1 LQRKGELDRPSDVVC
16 CMLQRKGE
24 LDRPSDVVCCML
36 QRKGELDRPSD
47 VVCCKLQ
54 RKGELN
60 GTPHLLR
67 SAGGAVCGRHT
78 HTALEPHGVAG
89 PALEDAYLKAE
100 PAQWQDPQRI
110 PLQRGPFAG
119 ETLESLATHSDAI
132 AGPPFKAQALGYS
145 GYSG

>member
-1 LQRKGELDRPSDVVC
+1 
-16 CMLQRKGE
+16 MLQ
-24 LDRPSDVVCCML
+24 VA
-36 QRKGELDRPSD
+36 
-47 VVCCKLQ
+47 

-78 HTALEPHGVAG
+78 HAALEPHGVAG

-100 PAQWQDPQRI
+100 LSGKI
-110 PLQRGPFAG
+110 HKEYLCSPFAG